1 MSRSNEFKEQGFA
14 CRCSVTDSQ
23 FGDLAASVPSPV
35 ELVSLV
41 FACPLP
47 RCEIERNAGSCRA
60 DPTRSARWPARVNLA
75 AFWQQI
81 APIVPFLPTL
91 PTAKYCTVCYLQIAA
106 HLDTEEVAG
115 SNPVVPTIIFNNLRP
130 TSMEGCSILPC
141 KTSPASVFEPLCPIE
156 RSAIRAA
163 TRASRAHALCIG
175 GSSLFIQEPE
185 FERKLE
191 ERHMSALAMILVF
204 RSCHGGCMRQESRV

>member
-1 MSRSNEFKEQGFA
+1 MALYGPIYRTLLKMSRSNEFKEQGFA
-14 CRCSVTDSQ
+14 CRCCVTDSQ
-23 FGDLAASVPSPV
+23 IGDLAASVPSPV

-91 PTAKYCTVCYLQIAA
+91 PTAKYFTVCYLQIAA

-115 SNPVVPTIIFNNLRP
+115 SNPVVPTIFIVHLERLGGSFQPWIQSEN
-130 TSMEGCSILPC
+130 SQS
-141 KTSPASVFEPLCPIE
+141 FLCTARHTDGE
-156 RSAIRAA
+156 
-163 TRASRAHALCIG
+163 CIG
-175 GSSLFIQEPE
+175 
-185 FERKLE
+185 
-191 ERHMSALAMILVF
+191 V
-204 RSCHGGCMRQESRV
+204 ESPF

>member
-1 MSRSNEFKEQGFA
+1 MALYGAIYRTLLTTSRSNEFKEQGFA

-47 RCEIERNAGSCRA
+47 RCEIERNSGSCRA

-81 APIVPFLPTL
+81 VPIVPFLPTL
-91 PTAKYCTVCYLQIAA
+91 PTAKYCAVSYLQIAA

-115 SNPVVPTIIFNNLRP
+115 SNPVVPTIFINNLEQFGGFLQAGIQPETP
-130 TSMEGCSILPC
+130 TPGNACSLPTC
-141 KTSPASVFEPLCPIE
+141 
-156 RSAIRAA
+156 RAA
-163 TRASRAHALCIG
+163 C
-175 GSSLFIQEPE
+175 
-185 FERKLE
+185 
-191 ERHMSALAMILVF
+191 
-204 RSCHGGCMRQESRV
+204 

>member
-14 CRCSVTDSQ
+14 CRRSVTDSQ

-91 PTAKYCTVCYLQIAA
+91 PTAKYFTVCYLQIAA

-115 SNPVVPTIIFNNLRP
+115 SSPVVL
-130 TSMEGCSILPC
+130 
-141 KTSPASVFEPLCPIE
+141 
-156 RSAIRAA
+156 
-163 TRASRAHALCIG
+163 
-175 GSSLFIQEPE
+175 
-185 FERKLE
+185 
-191 ERHMSALAMILVF
+191 
-204 RSCHGGCMRQESRV
+204 

>member
-1 MSRSNEFKEQGFA
+1 MALYGPIYRTLLKMSRSNEFKEQGFA

-106 HLDTEEVAG
+106 HLDTEEVVG
-115 SNPVVPTIIFNNLRP
+115 SNPIVPIFINNLRP
-130 TSMEGCSILPC
+130 SSMEGP
-141 KTSPASVFEPLCPIE
+141 SVIYADF
-156 RSAIRAA
+156 SSGA
-163 TRASRAHALCIG
+163 TAFRMLQPD
-175 GSSLFIQEPE
+175 SLG
-185 FERKLE
+185 R
-191 ERHMSALAMILVF
+191 
-204 RSCHGGCMRQESRV
+204 

>member
-106 HLDTEEVAG
+106 RK
-115 SNPVVPTIIFNNLRP
+115 S
-130 TSMEGCSILPC
+130 
-141 KTSPASVFEPLCPIE
+141 
-156 RSAIRAA
+156 
-163 TRASRAHALCIG
+163 SRAQS
-175 GSSLFIQEPE
+175 GSVSRSTSSSKSNESSSQNASEAPEPA
-185 FERKLE
+185 FLSI
-191 ERHMSALAMILVF
+191 MLVITLAAN
-204 RSCHGGCMRQESRV
+204 SS

>member
-1 MSRSNEFKEQGFA
+1 MYSTLFEMSRSNEFKEQGFA

-23 FGDLAASVPSPV
+23 FGDLAAFLPSPV
-35 ELVSLV
+35 ELVSLA

-91 PTAKYCTVCYLQIAA
+91 PTAKCCAVCYLQIAA

-115 SNPVVPTIIFNNLRP
+115 SNPVVPTISFQRSSRSQIFPHILLQPRFHP
-130 TSMEGCSILPC
+130 KAGYSAAVVMSI
-141 KTSPASVFEPLCPIE
+141 
-156 RSAIRAA
+156 
-163 TRASRAHALCIG
+163 ASRIFACA
-175 GSSLFIQEPE
+175 
-185 FERKLE
+185 
-191 ERHMSALAMILVF
+191 V
-204 RSCHGGCMRQESRV
+204 SCAGLTRCR

>member
-1 MSRSNEFKEQGFA
+1 MSRSNEFKEQGSA

-23 FGDLAASVPSPV
+23 FGDLAAFLPSPV
-35 ELVSLV
+35 ELVSLA

-91 PTAKYCTVCYLQIAA
+91 PTAKYCPVCYLQIAA

-115 SNPVVPTIIFNNLRP
+115 SNPVVPTIFIDTYYSSFPFSNQ
-130 TSMEGCSILPC
+130 C
-141 KTSPASVFEPLCPIE
+141 
-156 RSAIRAA
+156 
-163 TRASRAHALCIG
+163 
-175 GSSLFIQEPE
+175 GSSDGPLAGHGSVRPG
-185 FERKLE
+185 LE
-191 ERHMSALAMILVF
+191 DRI
-204 RSCHGGCMRQESRV
+204 GCASGAG

>member
-1 MSRSNEFKEQGFA
+1 MALYGPIYGTLLKMSRSNEFKEQGFA

-47 RCEIERNAGSCRA
+47 RCEIERNSGSCRA

-106 HLDTEEVAG
+106 HLDTEEVSG
-115 SNPVVPTIIFNNLRP
+115 SNPLVPTNSLKNQQPTAGIISFYL
-130 TSMEGCSILPC
+130 SVGQSGAEVSFYEEFIC
-141 KTSPASVFEPLCPIE
+141 KSQPF
-156 RSAIRAA
+156 RKAA
-163 TRASRAHALCIG
+163 
-175 GSSLFIQEPE
+175 
-185 FERKLE
+185 
-191 ERHMSALAMILVF
+191 
-204 RSCHGGCMRQESRV
+204 

>member
-1 MSRSNEFKEQGFA
+1 MALYGPIYRTLLKMSRSNEFKEQGFA
-14 CRCSVTDSQ
+14 CRCCVTDSQ
-23 FGDLAASVPSPV
+23 IGDLAASVPSPV

-47 RCEIERNAGSCRA
+47 RCESERNAGSCRA

-106 HLDTEEVAG
+106 HLDTEEVIG
-115 SNPVVPTIIFNNLRP
+115 SMPIRSSPCTLSIAPQCSSSRYCSPSGPLEPRTLSSNLVSLASP
-130 TSMEGCSILPC
+130 SDSFADLSNAAIASCS
-141 KTSPASVFEPLCPIE
+141 
-156 RSAIRAA
+156 RSKIRAGPI
-163 TRASRAHALCIG
+163 ASIR
-175 GSSLFIQEPE
+175 
-185 FERKLE
+185 
-191 ERHMSALAMILVF
+191 
-204 RSCHGGCMRQESRV
+204 

>member
-1 MSRSNEFKEQGFA
+1 MSRSNEFKEQGVA
-14 CRCSVTDSQ
+14 CRCSATDSQ
-23 FGDLAASVPSPV
+23 FGDLAVSVPSPV

-47 RCEIERNAGSCRA
+47 KCEIERNAGSCRA

-115 SNPVVPTIIFNNLRP
+115 SNPVVPTIIINGLAVPRSTRIHPP
-130 TSMEGCSILPC
+130 TQG
-141 KTSPASVFEPLCPIE
+141 
-156 RSAIRAA
+156 
-163 TRASRAHALCIG
+163 
-175 GSSLFIQEPE
+175 SLFG
-185 FERKLE
+185 
-191 ERHMSALAMILVF
+191 
-204 RSCHGGCMRQESRV
+204 SCIDVEGLQQLRLCR

>member
-1 MSRSNEFKEQGFA
+1 MVLYGPIYSTLLKTSRSSEFKEQGFT

-23 FGDLAASVPSPV
+23 FGDLAASLPSPV

-41 FACPLP
+41 SACPLP

-91 PTAKYCTVCYLQIAA
+91 PTVKCCVVCYLQIAV

-115 SNPVVPTIIFNNLRP
+115 SNPVVPTIFIKHLQRRIEKHD
-130 TSMEGCSILPC
+130 TLSIRQFSCCTFLPG
-141 KTSPASVFEPLCPIE
+141 TYRDTP
-156 RSAIRAA
+156 
-163 TRASRAHALCIG
+163 
-175 GSSLFIQEPE
+175 
-185 FERKLE
+185 
-191 ERHMSALAMILVF
+191 
-204 RSCHGGCMRQESRV
+204 

>member
-1 MSRSNEFKEQGFA
+1 MNSRSMA
-14 CRCSVTDSQ
+14 LRLD
-23 FGDLAASVPSPV
+23 AASRTQSLETWRYLFPPV

-115 SNPVVPTIIFNNLRP
+115 SNPVVPTIIINGLAVPRSTRIHPP
-130 TSMEGCSILPC
+130 TQG
-141 KTSPASVFEPLCPIE
+141 
-156 RSAIRAA
+156 
-163 TRASRAHALCIG
+163 
-175 GSSLFIQEPE
+175 SLFG
-185 FERKLE
+185 
-191 ERHMSALAMILVF
+191 
-204 RSCHGGCMRQESRV
+204 SCIDVDGLQQLRLCR